1 MEHFRKASCYI
12 MQEDLLQPWL
22 TIQETMQ
29 FAADLKLDKNISQKM
44 KLNTVSISNDNYIY
58 NIDRIESN
66 ISFFHSMPVNEKI
79 VERSND

>member
-1 MEHFRKASCYI
+1 

-44 KLNTVSISNDNYIY
+44 KLNIVSISNNNYIY
-58 NIDRIESN
+58 NTI
-66 ISFFHSMPVNEKI
+66 
-79 VERSND
+79 